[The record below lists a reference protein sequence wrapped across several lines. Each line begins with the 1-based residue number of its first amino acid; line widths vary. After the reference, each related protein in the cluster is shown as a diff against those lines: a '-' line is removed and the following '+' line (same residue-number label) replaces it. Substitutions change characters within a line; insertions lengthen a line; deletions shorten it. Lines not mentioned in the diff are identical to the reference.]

1 MRVRAL
7 SEVPMK
13 TLPDNPHLDHLRRQA
28 KDLLAGLRDTRP
40 EATLAEAQTSLAQQ
54 YGFRSWTDLKA
65 EVDRGRGGAVEAG
78 HALAEQ
84 ITTRYGLGPVIVM
97 RSLARP
103 DEMGRRW
110 LLETALGRW
119 AVRTVDDVYP
129 VTDGEEN
136 TRFQEAA
143 LGAGVTVPRPVR
155 SLDGRVVEEVGGNRW
170 RVYESVPSGP
180 PLAAPVSAAVT
191 RQVGELLAIVHGLHF
206 PADGICPWNDR
217 RLTSRSWAE
226 LADLA
231 TAKGAG
237 WAPVLVSAL
246 PALAELQSIG
256 DGHADTTEP
265 VLCHNN
271 FNPGNVRAASG
282 SLVVSGWE
290 HAGGLPPEWELAAVL
305 ANWAVDPNGGVNL
318 AGARALLD
326 GYRSRSG
333 TTRPVRLTDFRGTAI
348 ALQNYV
354 AGQVDLA
361 LNAADDEDAR
371 YADRN
376 VRHLLTHLPTLA
388 TFEELA
394 RLR

>member
-1 MRVRAL
+1 
-7 SEVPMK
+7 MK

>member
-1 MRVRAL
+1 
-7 SEVPMK
+7 MK
-13 TLPDNPHLDHLRRQA
+13 TLPDNPHLGHLRRQA
-28 KDLLAGLRDTRP
+28 KELLAGLRDTRP

-65 EVDRGRGGAVEAG
+65 EVDHGGAGAVEAG
-78 HALAEQ
+78 RSLAEQ
-84 ITTRYGLGPVIVM
+84 IATRYGLGPVIVM

-143 LGAGVTVPRPVR
+143 LQAGVTLPRPVR
-155 SLDGRVVEEVGGNRW
+155 SLDGRVVEEAGGNRW

-180 PLAAPVSAAVT
+180 PLAAPVSATVT
-191 RQVGELLAIVHGLHF
+191 RQVGELLAIVHGLRF
-206 PADGICPWNDR
+206 PADGICPWNER

-226 LADLA
+226 LAGLA

-237 WAPVLVSAL
+237 WAPVLASAL
-246 PALAELQSIG
+246 PALAVLQSLG

-290 HAGGLPPEWELAAVL
+290 HAGGLPPEWELATAL

-333 TTRPVRLTDFRGTAI
+333 TTRGLRLADFRGTAV

-354 AGQVDLA
+354 EGQVELA
-361 LNAADDEDAR
+361 LDAVGDENAR

-376 VRHLLTHLPTLA
+376 VRHLLTHLPSLA

-394 RLR
+394 RLG